1 MPNQSPC
8 SQKVS
13 LIVPTSHWSC
23 IYGNG
28 CQGVLTEPAPEL
40 AHGCCS
46 YGVHAS
52 GPKDQA
58 LVMSLFLIGS
68 VMLVLGNLL
77 SEILL
82 AIVDP
87 RVSYA

>member
-1 MPNQSPC
+1 MH
-8 SQKVS
+8 
-13 LIVPTSHWSC
+13 IVYQ
-23 IYGNG
+23 I
-28 CQGVLTEPAPEL
+28 GVLLHLVGFAALFGGAALMEIIINYP
-40 AHGCCS
+40 GM
-46 YGVHAS
+46 GVLLLEGLRS
-52 GPKDQA
+52 KDQP

-68 VMLVLGNLL
+68 VMLVIGNLL